1 MSILEFKTTRAEWLK
16 QSYGKAY
23 NTGKLREHL
32 IQNWDKFLATINHND
47 EAVLLELRKSFNNP
61 DAYVFLN
68 RYIQYLIE
76 KKLRRASV
84 VANFSTLRSWCGA
97 NGIMLHNEFVKQFIK
112 LPKDIKEMRHPL
124 TPDMIQRLIDHSP
137 KTVKTIL
144 LCLLSSGMRV
154 SECLALKVVD
164 INQSVT
170 PIELRLRAQNTKTR
184 EERIAYISSE
194 AWLNVSKLIKNKA
207 PDDYVF
213 YDDKTRYPLESFE
226 IRFARV
232 RVKAEL
238 IQKYDSG
245 LYKVNIHA
253 FRAYFHTQATKIL
266 GGDTAH
272 ALLGHHAYLDQ
283 YFRLSQDE
291 KSEMYHKLEPFLT
304 VDNTQ
309 RQRAIIEDK
318 NKQLNEME
326 LMKIEM
332 KKMQAQ
338 MKRVNDK
345 AEKK

>member
-1 MSILEFKTTRAEWLK
+1 MSILEFKTTRKEWLK
-16 QSYGKAY
+16 QSYAKAH
-23 NTGKLREHL
+23 NTGKLRESTIKH
-32 IQNWDKFLATINHND
+32 WDKFLASINHND
-47 EAVLLELRKSFNNP
+47 EAVLMELRKNFNNP

-68 RYIQYLIE
+68 RYVQYLIE
-76 KKLRRASV
+76 KKLRRASIV
-84 VANFSTLRSWCGA
+84 SSFSTLRSWCSA
-97 NGIMLHNEFVKQFIK
+97 NGIMLHNEFVKQFVK
-112 LPKDIKEMRHPL
+112 FPKDVKEIRHPL
-124 TPDMIQRLIDHSP
+124 TPEIIQRLIDNSP
-137 KTVKTIL
+137 TIVKSVL

-154 SECLALKVVD
+154 SECLALKVED
-164 INQSVT
+164 INQDVN
-170 PIELRLRAQNTKTR
+170 PIELRLRAQNTKTK

-194 AWLNVSKLIKNKA
+194 AWMNVNNLIKNKG

-253 FRAYFHTQATKIL
+253 FRAYFHTQATKTL

-283 YFRLSQDE
+283 YFRLSNDE

-309 RQRAIIEDK
+309 RQKAIIEDK
-318 NKQLNEME
+318 DKQLKEVE
-326 LMKIEM
+326 ILKEEM

-338 MKRVNDK
+338 IQRANDK
-345 AEKK
+345 K